1 MGTAIDDRKLE
12 HRIAAGRSQSALLA
26 ALALLFIPA
35 LVGLYVNGDYRI
47 GGMIGLATA
56 VIPALLLRDRLTD
69 NRKLALVV
77 TPALAALGAYVNA
90 FETWVAALGAVCGF
104 AAAWIFFKIKDNE
117 NYRPSLLGEKK

>member
-1 MGTAIDDRKLE
+1 MSAATDDRKLE
-12 HRIAAGRSQSALLA
+12 DKIAIGRRQNALLA

-56 VIPALLLRDRLTD
+56 VIPALLLRDRLKD
-69 NRKLALVV
+69 NRTLALAV
-77 TPALAALGAYVNA
+77 TPALAAFGAYVNA
-90 FETWVAALGAVCGF
+90 FEIWVAVLGAICGF
-104 AAAWIFFKIKDNE
+104 AAAWVFFMIKDNE

>member
-1 MGTAIDDRKLE
+1 MSVATDDRKFE
-12 HRIAAGRSQSALLA
+12 ERIATGRGQNALLA

-56 VIPALLLRDRLTD
+56 VIPALLLRDRLSG
-69 NRKLALVV
+69 NRKLALAV
-77 TPALAALGAYVNA
+77 TPAIAAIGAYVNA
-90 FETWVAALGAVCGF
+90 FEIWVAGLGAICGF
-104 AAAWIFFKIKDNE
+104 AAAWVFFMIKDNE